1 MDIKYL
7 GHSSFYLKGKAATLV
22 TDPYGKD
29 WQELKYPKHITA
41 DIVTVS
47 HEHHDHNAVENL
59 EGEPLV
65 IRGPGEY
72 EVRGVGIVGL
82 PTFHDEKNGAEKGKN
97 TIFRIEMDKI
107 TIVHLGDLGHILNSA
122 QVDELDGV
130 DILLIPV
137 GGTHTIDSKRAVEIV
152 KELEPAMVIPMHYG
166 RKEIPYLDRYEVFLK
181 ELGKENV
188 VKQTKLTITK
198 DKLPE
203 EMQVVVLE

>member
-7 GHSSFYLKGKAATLV
+7 GHASFLLKGKNASLV
-22 TDPYGKD
+22 TDPYGRD
-29 WQELKYPKHITA
+29 WQELKYPKHITS
-41 DIVTVS
+41 DIITVS
-47 HEHHDHNAVENL
+47 HEHHDHNAVENI

-72 EVRGVGIVGL
+72 EVKGVGIVGL
-82 PTFHDEKNGAEKGKN
+82 STFHDEKNGADRGKN

-107 TIVHLGDLGHILNSA
+107 TIVHLGDLGHVLNNS

-137 GGTHTIDSKRAVEIV
+137 GGTHTIASKQAVEII
-152 KELEPAMVIPMHYG
+152 KELEPAIVIPMHFG
-166 RKEIPYLDRYEVFLK
+166 RKEIPYLDSYEVFLK

-188 VKQTKLTITK
+188 AKLPKLVVTK